1 MHGCRLCVWL
11 VAACLLS
18 GCEIGR
24 TMFQMDSN
32 SGQPFFGVDLLR
44 SRKTAQ
50 TTARPDSDP
59 KRIITQVRNDSA
71 RSATPVAAVSSTRS
85 SEPSLLERLK
95 LKRPAE
101 RIALPLPLDEEEEDC
116 GPVEE
121 FR

>member
-1 MHGCRLCVWL
+1 MHGCRLCIL
-11 VAACLLS
+11 VIASCLLS

-44 SRKTAQ
+44 SKTAQ
-50 TTARPDSDP
+50 ARPSAKSDSTTTVAQLRNGDKP
-59 KRIITQVRNDSA
+59 VRPPIATVSDSKIA
-71 RSATPVAAVSSTRS
+71 
-85 SEPSLLERLK
+85 EPSLLERLK
-95 LKRPAE
+95 LKRAPE
-101 RIALPLPLDEEEEDC
+101 RISLSLAASDEDGGD